1 MDFHLFNGEIDL
13 CEEFVVNTRRA
24 VRGIIAHNGKLLM
37 VKNRKGDYKFPGGG
51 LEKGETVEEAL
62 LREIKEETG
71 YNSIEIKEKTGTV
84 IQQNMDKYEKDTY
97 FRMESI
103 YYYCILKD
111 DNNIGQCLDDYEKS
125 QEFVAGFVS
134 IHEALYNNIN
144 ILIDNDKGINPW
156 VLRETQVL
164 KKLYEI
170 KQKKEGKNKMNFKE
184 EERLKEMMGKK
195 VKHFK
200 NKEYLVLDVA
210 IHSETREELVIYK
223 ALYGDYKTFARPA
236 AMFLSE
242 VDHDKYPE
250 ITQKYRFE
258 LI

>member
-1 MDFHLFNGEIDL
+1 MDFNLLNGEKDL
-13 CEEFVVNTRRA
+13 CEKFVVNTRRA

-37 VKNRKGDYKFPGGG
+37 VKNNKGDYKFPGGG
-51 LEKGETVEEAL
+51 IEGDELVEEAL

-71 YNSIEIKEKTGTV
+71 FNSIEIKEKAGTV
-84 IQQNMDKYEKDTY
+84 IQQNIDKYEKDTY

-111 DNNIGQCLDDYEKS
+111 DNNIGQCLDEYEKN
-125 QEFVAGFVS
+125 QEFTPEFVS

-144 ILIDNDKGINPW
+144 ILLADDKEINPW

-170 KQKKEGKNKMNFKE
+170 KQRKEEKNIMNFKD

-250 ITQKYRFE
+250 VKQKYRFE
-258 LI
+258 LV

>member
-1 MDFHLFNGEIDL
+1 
-13 CEEFVVNTRRA
+13 
-24 VRGIIAHNGKLLM
+24 
-37 VKNRKGDYKFPGGG
+37 
-51 LEKGETVEEAL
+51 
-62 LREIKEETG
+62 
-71 YNSIEIKEKTGTV
+71 
-84 IQQNMDKYEKDTY
+84 
-97 FRMESI
+97 
-103 YYYCILKD
+103 
-111 DNNIGQCLDDYEKS
+111 
-125 QEFVAGFVS
+125 
-134 IHEALYNNIN
+134 
-144 ILIDNDKGINPW
+144 
-156 VLRETQVL
+156 
-164 KKLYEI
+164 
-170 KQKKEGKNKMNFKE
+170 MNFKE

-210 IHSETREELVIYK
+210 IHSENREELVIYK